1 MALNKLQQEGLDMLD
16 LSKGGGFINFTSNQ
30 NRLET
35 QEHKFLF
42 VGLGG
47 KGSAT
52 IARLKTEACRQFEL
66 EGGKKRPKN
75 FEYLAIDTDMTHLDE
90 LARPKYG
97 EIGLSN
103 ETGDNELCQLYDADA
118 AKRLRVGN
126 RRLISGN
133 ILEWMNPTMNQ
144 EIVGNGAG
152 GIRQAGRY
160 LLFGENAFMRVERAL
175 KAKLTNLHDQ
185 ITKPDRE
192 MLIIY
197 IFAGV
202 GGGTGSGIIIDIPYI
217 IREICEEK
225 GWKHKISGYIYLAD
239 TYPESAPQQRLQYN
253 SYAALKEIDYF
264 MNIGNMDG
272 SGKFKAKYSPEFEI
286 DTCEKIFDICVLI
299 SGKTAGH
306 GSVPRPDI
314 FCQRVVVD
322 NVINL
327 VKKNNTTEGF
337 LIDSFLDNSL
347 IDIQNKISMLGE
359 KVPRNANYQYNVIG
373 LGAVNLPLEQ
383 IFSYMSYHICQ
394 IMQKVWNVHPS
405 QKNVEELLSIMH
417 MLPEEQTE
425 RMLSLS
431 KVPMMSYAK
440 GIGGRAS
447 KTDVQ
452 TDALYHTL
460 KGYWMNINVS
470 LYSAWDEVKNKVLE
484 EIISSFFREYKSIFA
499 GKGKGIFYLR
509 ELLASR
515 VENGDAFNGI
525 LQRIK
530 LDYVESVKQFRM
542 SQKTRQTDLDR
553 EMREIKE
560 KISSPLCVGPML
572 QNQIE
577 KYRKCCVERLTSDNL
592 LDLYDIVLKNIE
604 DIIDFIEVRLSE
616 LQNYID
622 VFLQMKDVLDRNF
635 YIVMNGSMPSVEYS
649 TQLLDLSQRDNV
661 TMKVKGYLDNTIA
674 EKKPEALVIALQEK
688 MLETQKQ
695 WMNTDEEFNPMEVFV
710 SFIEEQFKEIPGM
723 TIEKFI
729 ELAYGKDN
737 FAKGMLDVCEK
748 LENNARVIYSG
759 NMNLPLSS
767 LPIKKYIVA
776 PDKAL
781 NVVEAVE
788 GYAKSHGI
796 TVAKGNDL
804 NNIYWYNWI
813 CGVPLFSFCDIK
825 EYEKVYEDRINNSSA
840 AGVHIYEGTE
850 YDFRQLADLYV
861 YDLWRETEPEYNIRE
876 KQIVNRVKYVT
887 KQLLESQIIYM
898 DSSGVFKGRY
908 IQNLD
913 EEKAVYAWCSKEY
926 IQMDENKDEF
936 GKVMGKGR
944 LLQKMR
950 ENFRF
955 TDTLVQ
961 IPNVYIKVNESTIY
975 QFLRMNW
982 MLFLKLEKFF
992 CIFTECEKLITEFNR
1007 EIVEQEKVVRNR
1019 SLFFQLARNGLMC
1032 EREEDIVLIGKDG
1045 VEDELLFFEDVNG
1058 IDAKFYLYTAFMRMH
1073 VSYQQEQLEQLEEY
1087 CMERG
1092 KDRDEEQREKRR
1104 QREEKFLGKCGEAL
1118 DALKKTDTKRMFLRE
1133 QKGELMEK
1141 MKDFYTHMLQLK
1153 TGRQ

>member
-1 MALNKLQQEGLDMLD
+1 
-16 LSKGGGFINFTSNQ
+16 
-30 NRLET
+30 
-35 QEHKFLF
+35 
-42 VGLGG
+42 
-47 KGSAT
+47 
-52 IARLKTEACRQFEL
+52 
-66 EGGKKRPKN
+66 
-75 FEYLAIDTDMTHLDE
+75 
-90 LARPKYG
+90 
-97 EIGLSN
+97 
-103 ETGDNELCQLYDADA
+103 
-118 AKRLRVGN
+118 
-126 RRLISGN
+126 
-133 ILEWMNPTMNQ
+133 
-144 EIVGNGAG
+144 
-152 GIRQAGRY
+152 
-160 LLFGENAFMRVERAL
+160 
-175 KAKLTNLHDQ
+175 
-185 ITKPDRE
+185 
-192 MLIIY
+192 
-197 IFAGV
+197 
-202 GGGTGSGIIIDIPYI
+202 
-217 IREICEEK
+217 
-225 GWKHKISGYIYLAD
+225 
-239 TYPESAPQQRLQYN
+239 
-253 SYAALKEIDYF
+253 
-264 MNIGNMDG
+264 
-272 SGKFKAKYSPEFEI
+272 
-286 DTCEKIFDICVLI
+286 
-299 SGKTAGH
+299 
-306 GSVPRPDI
+306 
-314 FCQRVVVD
+314 
-322 NVINL
+322 
-327 VKKNNTTEGF
+327 
-337 LIDSFLDNSL
+337 
-347 IDIQNKISMLGE
+347 
-359 KVPRNANYQYNVIG
+359 
-373 LGAVNLPLEQ
+373 
-383 IFSYMSYHICQ
+383 
-394 IMQKVWNVHPS
+394 MQKVWNVHTS

-825 EYEKVYEDRINNSSA
+825 EYEKEYILQQEEKKKNIPMLIELFESFDQKICIPTK
-840 AGVHIYEGTE
+840 IYELMIKGKSE
-850 YDFRQLADLYV
+850 
-861 YDLWRETEPEYNIRE
+861 IE
-876 KQIVNRVKYVT
+876 KELCQSFSKEQ
-887 KQLLESQIIYM
+887 KELLEKWIVCEDNILNDMVEQAFLYGYSLAN
-898 DSSGVFKGRY
+898 
-908 IQNLD
+908 NL
-913 EEKAVYAWCSKEY
+913 
-926 IQMDENKDEF
+926 
-936 GKVMGKGR
+936 
-944 LLQKMR
+944 
-950 ENFRF
+950 
-955 TDTLVQ
+955 
-961 IPNVYIKVNESTIY
+961 
-975 QFLRMNW
+975 
-982 MLFLKLEKFF
+982 
-992 CIFTECEKLITEFNR
+992 NR
-1007 EIVEQEKVVRNR
+1007 E
-1019 SLFFQLARNGLMC
+1019 S
-1032 EREEDIVLIGKDG
+1032 
-1045 VEDELLFFEDVNG
+1045 
-1058 IDAKFYLYTAFMRMH
+1058 
-1073 VSYQQEQLEQLEEY
+1073 
-1087 CMERG
+1087 
-1092 KDRDEEQREKRR
+1092 
-1104 QREEKFLGKCGEAL
+1104 EKFLLE
-1118 DALKKTDTKRMFLRE
+1118 KK
-1133 QKGELMEK
+1133 
-1141 MKDFYTHMLQLK
+1141 
-1153 TGRQ
+1153 

>member
-1 MALNKLQQEGLDMLD
+1 
-16 LSKGGGFINFTSNQ
+16 
-30 NRLET
+30 
-35 QEHKFLF
+35 
-42 VGLGG
+42 
-47 KGSAT
+47 
-52 IARLKTEACRQFEL
+52 
-66 EGGKKRPKN
+66 
-75 FEYLAIDTDMTHLDE
+75 
-90 LARPKYG
+90 
-97 EIGLSN
+97 
-103 ETGDNELCQLYDADA
+103 
-118 AKRLRVGN
+118 
-126 RRLISGN
+126 
-133 ILEWMNPTMNQ
+133 
-144 EIVGNGAG
+144 
-152 GIRQAGRY
+152 
-160 LLFGENAFMRVERAL
+160 
-175 KAKLTNLHDQ
+175 
-185 ITKPDRE
+185 
-192 MLIIY
+192 
-197 IFAGV
+197 
-202 GGGTGSGIIIDIPYI
+202 
-217 IREICEEK
+217 
-225 GWKHKISGYIYLAD
+225 
-239 TYPESAPQQRLQYN
+239 
-253 SYAALKEIDYF
+253 
-264 MNIGNMDG
+264 
-272 SGKFKAKYSPEFEI
+272 
-286 DTCEKIFDICVLI
+286 
-299 SGKTAGH
+299 
-306 GSVPRPDI
+306 
-314 FCQRVVVD
+314 
-322 NVINL
+322 
-327 VKKNNTTEGF
+327 
-337 LIDSFLDNSL
+337 
-347 IDIQNKISMLGE
+347 
-359 KVPRNANYQYNVIG
+359 
-373 LGAVNLPLEQ
+373 
-383 IFSYMSYHICQ
+383 
-394 IMQKVWNVHPS
+394 
-405 QKNVEELLSIMH
+405 
-417 MLPEEQTE
+417 
-425 RMLSLS
+425 
-431 KVPMMSYAK
+431 
-440 GIGGRAS
+440 
-447 KTDVQ
+447 
-452 TDALYHTL
+452 
-460 KGYWMNINVS
+460 
-470 LYSAWDEVKNKVLE
+470 
-484 EIISSFFREYKSIFA
+484 
-499 GKGKGIFYLR
+499 
-509 ELLASR
+509 
-515 VENGDAFNGI
+515 
-525 LQRIK
+525 
-530 LDYVESVKQFRM
+530 
-542 SQKTRQTDLDR
+542 
-553 EMREIKE
+553 
-560 KISSPLCVGPML
+560 
-572 QNQIE
+572 
-577 KYRKCCVERLTSDNL
+577 
-592 LDLYDIVLKNIE
+592 
-604 DIIDFIEVRLSE
+604 
-616 LQNYID
+616 
-622 VFLQMKDVLDRNF
+622 
-635 YIVMNGSMPSVEYS
+635 
-649 TQLLDLSQRDNV
+649 
-661 TMKVKGYLDNTIA
+661 
-674 EKKPEALVIALQEK
+674 
-688 MLETQKQ
+688 
-695 WMNTDEEFNPMEVFV
+695 
-710 SFIEEQFKEIPGM
+710 
-723 TIEKFI
+723 
-729 ELAYGKDN
+729 
-737 FAKGMLDVCEK
+737 MLDVCEK

-887 KQLLESQIIYM
+887 KQLLEGQIIYM